1 MSNILDPVPGVVAWA
16 AGGVLAVVALWA
28 LVRSSNMIRYIGND
42 EVGIVEKLWSR
53 QGSVKSGLIA
63 LGGEAGFQP
72 EVLRGGLHVFPPYTY
87 RLHRVPLVTI
97 GQGQIGYVFARDGR
111 PLEPSQTLASNAAVG
126 DFQDA
131 RGFLLGGG
139 QKGPQ
144 RAVLREGTYAIN
156 TAQFV
161 VITAA
166 GVIAL
171 SLGEEKAQIDAMAE
185 VIASRDGFTPV
196 VIQGN
201 ADLIGAVTVHDG
213 PALPSGEIVAPEV
226 GGDAARPEIFHN
238 NFQNPDAFLAAGG
251 LRGRQ
256 LQLLV
261 DGTYIVNRLFAS
273 VEPIDKT
280 VIDVGHVG
288 VVVSFTGRKG
298 ADLSGEQYRH
308 GELVENGCRGVW
320 RDPLLPGKYAFNR
333 YAGNVI
339 LVPTTNFVLK
349 WNRSA
354 VSQHKMDENLSEISL
369 ITKDAFEPALPLSVV
384 VHIDYRKAPQV
395 IQRFGD
401 IKRLIEQTLDPMV
414 SAYFKD
420 IGQRKTLIE
429 LLQERADIQR
439 QASEEMKAKF
449 AAYSLELQEVLIGT
463 PRAQDKDTTI
473 ETILAQLRDRQIA
486 REQVE
491 TFKLKEEAAVQERSL
506 TQAQSTAAMQ
516 QKLTQSVVMIEVQ
529 KNEGA
534 AALARATKDA
544 EIVRIRAEAEAR
556 QITAVGQAQ
565 ADATRAQVE
574 AYGGAEYRL
583 VEQVAERMF
592 RAITEGKQALVP
604 EVVVVGG
611 GGAGTDAG
619 NAGALVSGMMAS
631 LMPLVRELKE
641 RRPVVLPPNRA
652 A

>member
-1 MSNILDPVPGVVAWA
+1 MTNILDFVPGDVAWA
-16 AGGVLAVVALWA
+16 AVGLLAAIVLWI
-28 LVRSSNMIRYIGND
+28 LVRSAHMVRYIGND

-53 QGSVKSGLIA
+53 RGSVQSGLIA
-63 LGGEAGFQP
+63 LNAEAGYQP
-72 EVLRGGLHVFPPYTY
+72 ELLRGGIHFFRPFTY
-87 RLHRVPLVTI
+87 RVHRVPLVTI

-111 PLEPSQTLASNAAVG
+111 PLEASQTLASNAEAR

-131 RGFLLGGG
+131 RGFLQKGG

-161 VITAA
+161 VITAG

-171 SLGEEKAQIDAMAE
+171 SIGEERTQIDAMAE
-185 VIASRDGFTPV
+185 VIAARDGFTPV
-196 VIQGN
+196 VIHGN
-201 ADLIGAVTVHDG
+201 EDLIGAVTVHDG

-226 GGDAARPEIFHN
+226 GADAAQRETFHN
-238 NFQNPDAFLAAGG
+238 NFQDADAFLAAGG
-251 LRGRQ
+251 YRGRQ
-256 LQLLV
+256 LQVLV
-261 DGTYIVNRLFAS
+261 DGTYIINRLFAS
-273 VEPIDKT
+273 IEPIDKT
-280 VIDVGHVG
+280 VVDVGYVG

-298 ADLSGEQYRH
+298 ADVSGEQYRH

-320 RDPLLPGKYAFNR
+320 RDPLLPGKYAFNK

-349 WNRSA
+349 WNRNA

-384 VHIDYRKAPQV
+384 VHIDYKKAPQV

-439 QASEEMKAKF
+439 LAGDEMKAKF
-449 AAYSLELQEVLIGT
+449 ANYSLELQEVLIGT
-463 PRAQDKDTTI
+463 PRAQEKDATI

-506 TQAQSTAAMQ
+506 TQAQATAAMQ
-516 QKLTQSVVMIEVQ
+516 QKLTQSAVMIEVQ
-529 KNEGA
+529 QNEGA

-544 EIVRIRAEAEAR
+544 EIVRIRADADAK

-565 ADATRAQVE
+565 AEATRAQVE

-583 VEQVAERMF
+583 VEQIAERMF

-604 EVVVVGG
+604 EVVVG
-611 GGAGTDAG
+611 GGAADAG
-619 NAGALVSGMMAS
+619 NAGALVSGMVAS
-631 LMPLVRELKE
+631 LMPLIHQMKE
-641 RRPVVLPPNRA
+641 RPPAILPPSRA